1 MNNEKIYL
9 LNDQLYVEVS
19 RKINEEYQKR
29 IIQKIT
35 TITSLYKLS
44 SIVVHIKDGKTKQEL
59 IQKMK
64 QINPFFTIKKKI

>member
-9 LNDQLYVEVS
+9 LNNQLYIEVS

-29 IIQKIT
+29 IIQRIT

-44 SIVVHIKDGKTKQEL
+44 SIVVHIEDATTKHEL

-64 QINPFFTIKKKI
+64 QMNPSFTIKIL

>member
-9 LNDQLYVEVS
+9 LNDQLYIEIS

-35 TITSLYKLS
+35 SLYKLS
-44 SIVVHIKDGKTKQEL
+44 SIIVHIEDVKTKQEL

-64 QINPFFTIKKKI
+64 QINPFFTIKIL

>member
-9 LNDQLYVEVS
+9 LNDQLYIEIS

-44 SIVVHIKDGKTKQEL
+44 SIIVHIEDVKTKQEL

-64 QINPFFTIKKKI
+64 QINPFFTIKIL

>member
-9 LNDQLYVEVS
+9 LNDELYIEIS

-44 SIVVHIKDGKTKQEL
+44 SIIVHIEDVKTKQEF

-64 QINPFFTIKKKI
+64 QINPFFTIKIL